1 MKGINYEEKHDR
13 WRCFH
18 RRGNQAL
25 QPRFATEREAFWKK
39 IEFCMEDHILPFT
52 KNKKEG
58 AKLKGSKALSNFP
71 VGVRAYFSEGKQ
83 AHVVI
88 SSWTD
93 ENGPGE
99 KYYHVTDMAMYEET
113 IKKAAWFRFEKN
125 WEYTCRA
132 AEKFPPVNKTLL
144 EKLRV
149 NAETSLA
156 EQLSAIFTKKISIT
170 NHND

>member
-1 MKGINYEEKHDR
+1 MKGINYEEKRDR

-18 RRGNQAL
+18 RRGNKAL

-39 IEFCMEDHILPFT
+39 IEFCMRDHILPFA

-58 AKLKGSKALSNFP
+58 AKLKGSRALSNLP

-83 AHVVI
+83 AHIVI

-93 ENGPGE
+93 ENGAGE
-99 KYYHVTDMAMYEET
+99 KYYHVTDMAKYEET
-113 IKKAAWFRFEKN
+113 IRKAAWLRFEKN
-125 WEYTCRA
+125 WEYTLRA

-149 NAETSLA
+149 NAERKLA
-156 EQLSAIFTKKISIT
+156 RELSDAFIK
-170 NHND
+170 NLYW